1 LGQCPKPSPPSAL
14 ELLRDYKTKGLK
26 ARSISGVP
34 SMYDSSE
41 VKVFHQPD
49 GGEG

>member
-1 LGQCPKPSPPSAL
+1 VHFAFLALKGPK
-14 ELLRDYKTKGLK
+14 RV
-26 ARSISGVP
+26 GVP

-41 VKVFHQPD
+41 VKIFHQPD

>member
-1 LGQCPKPSPPSAL
+1 MH
-14 ELLRDYKTKGLK
+14 K
-26 ARSISGVP
+26 AGPGRGPQRIGMP